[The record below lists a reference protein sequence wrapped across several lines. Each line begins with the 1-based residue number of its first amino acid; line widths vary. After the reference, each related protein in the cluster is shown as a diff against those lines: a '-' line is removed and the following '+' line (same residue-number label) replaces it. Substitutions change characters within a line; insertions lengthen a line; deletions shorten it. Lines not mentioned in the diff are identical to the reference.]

1 MANKRVLITGASGLL
16 GRAALAAFKQSE
28 WTVLGTTFS
37 RVREGTVRVDI
48 CHKEEIIK
56 IIEDFKPA
64 FIIHCAAQRFPDKVN
79 QDPEGALKLN
89 VEATK
94 NLATLA
100 ANAGITMLY
109 ISTNYVFDGTKPPY
123 SEEDEPNP
131 LNIYGQTKL
140 DGEKVTLEASA
151 GHIVLRV
158 PVLYGSVEYLGESAV
173 TVLLELLFKTEKK
186 PLSDYEI
193 RFPSHVDDI
202 ASVCLSLL
210 ELKLTNSSIG
220 GIYHWGGKERMTKY
234 GMISHIAEVFQL
246 SKEHIIPDPNPVP
259 GAPRPHNSQ
268 LSNVKLEALGI
279 GKHTPFREGIKAA
292 LQPWVQ
298 SFQS

>member
-100 ANAGITMLY
+100 
-109 ISTNYVFDGTKPPY
+109 
-123 SEEDEPNP
+123 
-131 LNIYGQTKL
+131 
-140 DGEKVTLEASA
+140 ASA

>member
-1 MANKRVLITGASGLL
+1 MANKRVFITGASGLL
-16 GRAALAAFKQSE
+16 GRSVLTAFKRSQ
-28 WTVLGTTFS
+28 WTVLGSAFS
-37 RVREGTVRVDI
+37 RIKEDLVRVDI
-48 CHKEEIIK
+48 CQQEEIIR
-56 IIEDFKPA
+56 IIEEFKPTC
-64 FIIHCAAQRFPDKVN
+64 IIHCAAQRFPDKVE
-79 QDPEGALKLN
+79 QDPAGTLKLN

-100 ANAGITMLY
+100 AKSGITMLY
-109 ISTNYVFDGTKPPY
+109 ISTDYVFDGTKPPY
-123 SEEDEPNP
+123 SAEDEPNP
-131 LNIYGQTKL
+131 LNSYGQTKL

-173 TVLLELLFKTEKK
+173 TVLLELLFKSEKK
-186 PLSDYEI
+186 SLSDYEI
-193 RFPSHVDDI
+193 RYPSHVDDI
-202 ASVCLSLL
+202 ASVCCSLL

-220 GIYHWGGKERMTKY
+220 GIYQWGGKEKITKY

-246 SKEHIIPDPNPVP
+246 SKEHIVPDPKPVP

-268 LSNVKLEALGI
+268 LSNAKLETLAI

-298 SFQS
+298 SLQS